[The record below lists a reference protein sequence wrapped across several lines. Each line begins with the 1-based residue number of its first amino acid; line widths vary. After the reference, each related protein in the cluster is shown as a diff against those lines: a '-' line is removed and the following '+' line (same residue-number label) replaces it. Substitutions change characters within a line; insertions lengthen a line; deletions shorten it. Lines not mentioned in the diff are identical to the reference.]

1 MMCGVKLRDRKSSME
16 LTSIVRL
23 NEDTATLVRRSKLQW
38 YGYVLRR
45 NKEVGIRLAL
55 EFEAEGVTGK
65 GRPRLG
71 WREQVEKDRVKAGLR
86 DVEASNRCEWR
97 HGVYAF
103 HHK

>member
-1 MMCGVKLRDRKSSME
+1 MVGLSED
-16 LTSIVRL
+16 IV
-23 NEDTATLVRRSKLQW
+23 TLVIRSRLRW
-38 YGYVLRR
+38 YGPVLKR
-45 NKEVGIRLAL
+45 NKEVGIRRAL
-55 EFEAEGVTGK
+55 EFEVEGVAGK

-97 HGVYAF
+97 SGVFGF